1 MMGGGYAA
9 FPLSLSHC
17 IAEYSENF
25 NSQREL
31 SEYSFFKTRQ
41 KILSLFILHYPID
54 KTLKMM

>member
-1 MMGGGYAA
+1 MRGGGYAD
-9 FPLSLSHC
+9 FPLSFAHS

-41 KILSLFILHYPID
+41 KILSLFILHYSID